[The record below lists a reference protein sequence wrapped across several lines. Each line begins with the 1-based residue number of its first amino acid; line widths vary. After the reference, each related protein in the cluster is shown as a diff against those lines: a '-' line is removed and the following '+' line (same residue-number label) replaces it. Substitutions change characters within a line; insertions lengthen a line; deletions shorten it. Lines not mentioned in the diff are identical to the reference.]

1 MKTHILLIDDDKD
14 ELTFLMDA
22 LKLVPHDDGFK
33 LTYAPSAQQAIEILK
48 ALVPDI
54 ILVDFQMPGTN
65 GLHFL
70 SMINNQPSL
79 QRTKRYLY
87 STFVNEIMSRTA
99 VKLGASGC
107 IRKTFKMTE
116 LGDALEKILTQTAE
130 PAYIFSGSQYVIV
143 PQSAQLPQG

>member
-33 LTYAPSAQQAIEILK
+33 CTYANNAKQAIEMLHH
-48 ALVPDI
+48 LVPDI

-79 QRTKRYLY
+79 QRTKKYLY
-87 STFVNEIMSRTA
+87 STFVNEIMSRNA
-99 VKLGASGC
+99 VKLGATGC
-107 IRKTFKMTE
+107 IKKSFKITDISDE
-116 LGDALEKILTQTAE
+116 LEKIIVHSPE
-130 PAYIFSGSQYVIV
+130 PAPVF
-143 PQSAQLPQG
+143 QGLQ

>member
-33 LTYAPSAQQAIEILK
+33 CTYASNAKQAIEMLQH
-48 ALVPDI
+48 LVPDV

-70 SMINNQPSL
+70 SMVNNQPSL
-79 QRTKRYLY
+79 QRTKKYLY
-87 STFVNEIMSRTA
+87 SAFVNEIMSKSA
-99 VKLGASGC
+99 VKLGATGC
-107 IRKTFKMTE
+107 IKKSFKITGLADE
-116 LGDALEKILTQTAE
+116 LEKIISSTPE
-130 PAYIFSGSQYVIV
+130 PAYVFSGLQ
-143 PQSAQLPQG
+143 

>member
-22 LKLVPHDDGFK
+22 LKLAQHDDGFK
-33 LTYAPSAQQAIEILK
+33 CTYASNAKQAIEMLRH
-48 ALVPDI
+48 LVPDI

-79 QRTKRYLY
+79 QRTRKYLY
-87 STFVNEIMSRTA
+87 SAFVNEIMSKSA

-107 IRKTFKMTE
+107 IKKTFKITE
-116 LGDALEKILTQTAE
+116 LADELEKIVSTTPE
-130 PAYIFSGSQYVIV
+130 PAYVFSGQ
-143 PQSAQLPQG
+143 Q

>member
-14 ELTFLMDA
+14 ELTFVMDA

-33 LTYAPSAQQAIEILK
+33 CTYASNAKQAIEMLHH
-48 ALVPDI
+48 LVPDI

-79 QRTKRYLY
+79 ERTRKYLY
-87 STFVNEIMSRTA
+87 SAFVNEIMSKSA

-107 IRKTFKMTE
+107 IKKTFKITE
-116 LGDALEKILTQTAE
+116 LADKLEKIVSTTPTPE
-130 PAYIFSGSQYVIV
+130 PAYVFSGQ
-143 PQSAQLPQG
+143 Q